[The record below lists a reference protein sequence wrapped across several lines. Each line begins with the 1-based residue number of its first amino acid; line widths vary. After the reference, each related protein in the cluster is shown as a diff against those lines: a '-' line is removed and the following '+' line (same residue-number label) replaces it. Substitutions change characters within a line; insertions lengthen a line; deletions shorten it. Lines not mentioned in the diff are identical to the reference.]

1 MFEKLR
7 NGLKGI
13 VNRISNSGFTEK
25 DLEPLL
31 WDLQIQ
37 LIGNDVSVEVAE
49 RVCAEMKERLV
60 GTDAPRFGDK
70 TNVARTALME
80 SIEVV
85 MNGSNKVDFLEKIS
99 QSKKEGEPFSIMFVG
114 INGTGKTTTIAK
126 VTHKLQKSGYSVVLA
141 SGDTYRAGA
150 IEQLE
155 EHGRRLGVR
164 VIKHKYGSD
173 AAAVG
178 FDAVEHARAQG
189 IDVVLI
195 DTAGRMQTNRNL
207 MDELQKM
214 KRVVDPSFT
223 IMILDSLIGN
233 DATDQAM
240 TFNNHIGFDAVILT
254 KVDADARGGSSLSVS
269 YLTGKPVLFVGETPR
284 RLVNFNYHSFIQCLN
299 NMGLNE
305 FFQSA
310 DRLLRT
316 LTKPDWKTYWMSIKI
331 VFAGIGVLGI
341 IGYIVRLMSVVLQP
355 V

>member
-13 VNRISNSGFTEK
+13 VNKISNTGFTEK

-31 WDLQIQ
+31 WDLQLQ

-49 RVCAEMKERLV
+49 RVCQELKERLV
-60 GTDAPRFGDK
+60 GSDAPRFGDK
-70 TNVARTALME
+70 SEVVRNALQE
-80 SIEVV
+80 SLETV
-85 MNGSNKVDFLEKIS
+85 MNGDHVIDLLKMVAETK
-99 QSKKEGEPFSIMFVG
+99 QKKEPFSVMFVG

-126 VTHKLQKSGYSVVLA
+126 ITHLLKKNGYSVVLA

-164 VIKHKYGSD
+164 VIRHKYGSD

-207 MDELQKM
+207 MDELQKV
-214 KRVVDPSFT
+214 KRVVQPNFT

-233 DATDQAM
+233 DATEQAM
-240 TFNNHIGFDAVILT
+240 TFNQHIGFDAAILT
-254 KVDADARGGSSLSVS
+254 KVDADAKGGSSLSVS
-269 YLTGKPVLFVGETPR
+269 YLTGKPVIYVGVGQE
-284 RLVNFNYHSFIQCLN
+284 Y
-299 NMGLNE
+299 
-305 FFQSA
+305 
-310 DRLLRT
+310 D
-316 LTKPDWKTYWMSIKI
+316 D
-331 VFAGIGVLGI
+331 
-341 IGYIVRLMSVVLQP
+341 LQP
-355 V
+355 FNADWFAEKLLAD

>member
-7 NGLKGI
+7 KGLKGI
-13 VNRISNSGFTEK
+13 VSKISNSGFTDK

-37 LIGNDVSVEVAE
+37 LISNDVSVEVAE
-49 RVCAEMKERLV
+49 KVCVEMKERLM
-60 GTDAPRFGDK
+60 GTNAPRFGDK
-70 TNVARTALME
+70 SDVVRTALRE
-80 SIEVV
+80 SLEAV
-85 MNGSNKVDFLEKIS
+85 MDCNNKLNIFEKIS
-99 QSKKEGEPFSIMFVG
+99 QSKKDGEPFSVMFVG

-126 VTHKLQKSGYSVVLA
+126 FTHKLQEAGYSVVLA

-164 VIKHKYGSD
+164 VIRHKYGSD

-207 MDELQKM
+207 MDELQKV
-214 KRVVDPSFT
+214 KRVVDPNFT

-233 DATDQAM
+233 DATEQAM
-240 TFNNHIGFDAVILT
+240 TFNDFIGFDAAILT
-254 KVDADARGGSSLSVS
+254 KVDADAKGGSSLSVP
-269 YLTGKPVLFVGETPR
+269 YLTGKPVLYVGVGQEYDDLEPFDAQR
-284 RLVNFNYHSFIQCLN
+284 FAEKLL
-299 NMGLNE
+299 
-305 FFQSA
+305 A
-310 DRLLRT
+310 D
-316 LTKPDWKTYWMSIKI
+316 
-331 VFAGIGVLGI
+331 
-341 IGYIVRLMSVVLQP
+341 
-355 V
+355 